1 MPCSLSAA
9 ASAEPRATCSMRRLR
24 LRGAHCSLP
33 PAPPSPPSSSGHG
46 SSSTCLFSL
55 LVESLPAQVRQRSSL
70 SGCTKARSASPPGPC
85 SRHPAGNTAT
95 CRQVA
100 GEYGDCTSA
109 CESGDSAGVYESD
122 SGWPACATLLS
133 FSLFPSDSEPQS
145 QRISPSI
152 LATIIF
158 AAFTAPIP
166 RVAAWH
172 CSLLCTVPTHQSV
185 LEMTMSLLKY
195 SQKTLAESLHSVSH
209 RQVTQPGDAGH
220 HIAPQ
225 TATSLVAPRMT

>member
-158 AAFTAPIP
+158 AAFTAPFRGSPHGI
-166 RVAAWH
+166 AACCAQFRRTNP
-172 CSLLCTVPTHQSV
+172 CSNDHVTVEIFSENTSREPPQC
-185 LEMTMSLLKY
+185 L
-195 SQKTLAESLHSVSH
+195 
-209 RQVTQPGDAGH
+209 
-220 HIAPQ
+220 PQ
-225 TATSLVAPRMT
+225 TGDPAWRCGSPHCTTDCH